1 MSQGVGSR
9 SGSSHASWTSEEEAA
24 RGEARADQQQAAGVG
39 LAGSAD
45 EEPAWRRS
53 FAAREGDSSCPV
65 TQGSSHHQVTDS
77 GGGDD
82 DADDADDDPELTAST
97 AHAAVPRQALR
108 CAAHETA
115 LVAAGVPAAA
125 LQALVCAAADG
136 NGDQG
141 VGGTSVGALLAA
153 AALPDKELSLLL
165 GGVSGPGS
173 DSGGRNLGRS
183 AFGGSSGGAHAKL
196 SKKIVHKPASKK
208 IGALFRGAVSKLPV
222 QSYSVELRSPGG
234 AGGKFVVV
242 HGETSMQ
249 GIFVFLLKYNK
260 RR

>member
-1 MSQGVGSR
+1 
-9 SGSSHASWTSEEEAA
+9 
-24 RGEARADQQQAAGVG
+24 

-196 SKKIVHKPASKK
+196 TKKIVHKPASKK
-208 IGALFRGAVSKLPV
+208 IVALFRGAVSKLPV

-242 HGETSMQ
+242 HGETNMQ
-249 GIFVFLLKYNK
+249 GFIF
-260 RR
+260 